1 MVAKK
6 NALKF
11 VVHEHHASTL
21 HWDFRL
27 QIGKVLRSWAVP
39 KGPPLDEGVKRLAVI
54 TEDHALEYGSF
65 EGEIEEGMYGAGQV
79 LIWDSGTYEME
90 EDEEE
95 KGKLVFILKGKRMQG
110 RYCMIRLKDSKNWI
124 LFKTKAKE
132 K

>member
-1 MVAKK
+1 MK
-6 NALKF
+6 NGKLKF

-54 TEDHALEYGSF
+54 TEDHALEYGEF
-65 EGEIEEGMYGAGQV
+65 EGVIEEGSYGAGEV
-79 LIWDSGTYEME
+79 RIWDSGTYEME

-95 KGKLVFILKGKRMQG
+95 KGKLVFVLSGKKMSG
-110 RYCMIRLKDSKNWI
+110 RYCLIRLKDGKNWI
-124 LFKTKAKE
+124 LFKTKEME
-132 K
+132 KA